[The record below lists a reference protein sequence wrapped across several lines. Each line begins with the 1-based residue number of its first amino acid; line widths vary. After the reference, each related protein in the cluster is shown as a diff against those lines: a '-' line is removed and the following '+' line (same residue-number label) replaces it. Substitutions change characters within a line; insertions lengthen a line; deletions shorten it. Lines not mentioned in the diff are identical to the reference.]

1 MRLNYTYRSTSTKTE
16 TFSFHFTQEAE
27 TELDSTIVPSNHCGT
42 LRHSTESKAQIVAK
56 QPPIYDAI
64 ATKPTQSLSGIASN
78 TMHSIGREK
87 SAHAASVTAAVGA
100 TTAPSASLPPTNP
113 FSTYDRGAGQDYRYG
128 NTMQPIKHNYHTL
141 ATANHH
147 LQQNNLMDCRQASS
161 NHSKYSDDYGLP
173 LINNTDLLN
182 LSNSSIANQLL
193 SSSSI
198 VGIGSTRIHAKAHAE
213 NNINMG
219 SNKEISRNH
228 IITDTIPGPES
239 CV

>member
-1 MRLNYTYRSTSTKTE
+1 MTAIEAAAFRSIVLNGRFCSLA
-16 TFSFHFTQEAE
+16 QEAE
-27 TELDSTIVPSNHCGT
+27 TELDSTIVSSNHCGT

-56 QPPIYDAI
+56 PPPIYDAI
-64 ATKPTQSLSGIASN
+64 ATKPTQSLAGIGTNA
-78 TMHSIGREK
+78 MHSMGRDK
-87 SAHAASVTAAVGA
+87 SAHASSA
-100 TTAPSASLPPTNP
+100 TTAAAATAAESLPSTNP
-113 FSTYDRGAGQDYRYG
+113 FSTYDRGAGHDYRYA
-128 NTMQPIKHNYHTL
+128 NSIQPKQHSYHTL
-141 ATANHH
+141 ATTNHH
-147 LQQNNLMDCRQASS
+147 LQQSNLLDCRQANA

-198 VGIGSTRIHAKAHAE
+198 VGIGSARIHATAFADNH
-213 NNINMG
+213 INV
-219 SNKEISRNH
+219 SAAKEASRNH